1 MRWLRDAAL
10 PDTFGPRG
18 GPTTNLSSGRR
29 FFICWALDFRCRVD
43 LGTRGIASPPGL
55 NVDFVVNTT
64 LFVKTLQVRQQG
76 GLREL
81 HRL

>member
-1 MRWLRDAAL
+1 MRWPRDAVL
-10 PDTFGPRG
+10 LIHFGPRG
-18 GPTTNLSSGRR
+18 DPTTNPSSGRC
-29 FFICWALDFRCRVD
+29 FLGCWALNFRCRVD